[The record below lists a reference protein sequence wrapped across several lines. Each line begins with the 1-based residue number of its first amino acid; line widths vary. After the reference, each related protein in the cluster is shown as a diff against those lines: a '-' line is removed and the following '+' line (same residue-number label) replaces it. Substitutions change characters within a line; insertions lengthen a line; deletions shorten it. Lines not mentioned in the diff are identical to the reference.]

1 MPGYGKPDLLYS
13 LRVYAANSSSHWQ
26 KTELRMLSS
35 LSQVKE
41 PFCEVN
47 THIDPYLI
55 EYFGSNTPPA
65 SHYLLHSAPG
75 WDSNFR
81 PVPVLLVHGAGLDAT
96 SYTNLW
102 NMGHVGLQQQLVELG
117 YRVFAITFSHPHGD
131 NYIQAQQLADAV
143 QQVCSRC
150 GVQKVDLVVHSK
162 GGIAARIYLSS
173 LISPAF
179 RGDVRRLI
187 MLGVPNLGN
196 DFAFRFPSISYMI
209 YLAGGNGVIAWDRLY
224 CWGSPIDVTL
234 RSIYTGGAF
243 PGQSQILYRWDEQ
256 IPLDITQQDWWT
268 TYYGGKG
275 FMSHS
280 RGIDAALADGG
291 YLIEHLERR
300 GLEPDIELSVLGGTS
315 CLFGMIP
322 LPGGAES
329 DGVVFLDSV
338 FNTEAMV
345 KRGARLKEK
354 QALPLNHIELLYHP
368 QAARWV
374 HQQLSDGY

>member
-1 MPGYGKPDLLYS
+1 MPEYGKPELLYN
-13 LRVYAANSSSHWQ
+13 LRVFAADSSSHWQ
-26 KTELRMLSS
+26 KTELRLIPS
-35 LSQVKE
+35 LGQVEE

-55 EYFGSNTPPA
+55 YHFGSSTPPA

-75 WDSNFR
+75 WDSSLR

-117 YRVFAITFSHPHGD
+117 YRVFALTFSHPHGD

-143 QQVCSRC
+143 QEVCSCC
-150 GVQKVDLVVHSK
+150 GVPGEP
-162 GGIAARIYLSS
+162 GGAQQRGHCRCLYLSS

-179 RGDVRRLI
+179 RGDVRRVI

-196 DFAFRFPSISYMI
+196 DFAFRFPSVSYMI

-224 CWGSPIDVTL
+224 CWGGPIDVTL
-234 RSIYTGGAF
+234 RSIYKGGAF
-243 PGQSQILYRWDEQ
+243 PGQSQTLYRWDEQ
-256 IPLDITQQDWWT
+256 VALDITQQDWWT

-275 FMSHS
+275 FVSHS
-280 RGIDAALADGG
+280 RGIEAALEDGG
-291 YLIEHLERR
+291 YLIHRLEQK
-300 GLEPDIELSVLGGTS
+300 GLEPDVELSVLGGTS
-315 CLFGMIP
+315 CLMGMIP
-322 LPGGAES
+322 LSGGADS

-345 KRGARLKEK
+345 KRGARLMEK

-368 QAARWV
+368 RAARWV
-374 HQQLSDGY
+374 HRQLSDDS